1 MSTERGPSDNSALSV
16 DANSA
21 LINQTAKGNDQMS
34 APVHS
39 TLSGRVAIVTGGAA
53 SLGRAISQGLARR
66 GASVVIADRDMPAA
80 RKVQASIVEAGGAA
94 LAVET
99 DALDKRA
106 LGDLL
111 KHSVAQ
117 FGYVDCLVNNAGMLG
132 PIRPLIDTSDEDV
145 DRVFG
150 LNVRAVFTCTRV
162 VARHMIER
170 RRGSI
175 VTIASVAGKDGPK
188 DMSIYA
194 SSKAAVIGFTKS
206 WAKELVAH
214 GIRVNCVAPS
224 LIESTGMQG
233 EMPDWFSKDS
243 VSRIPMGRAARA
255 DEVANIIAFL
265 LSDDASFVT
274 GACYD
279 VSGGRASY

>member
-1 MSTERGPSDNSALSV
+1 MHP
-16 DANSA
+16 
-21 LINQTAKGNDQMS
+21 
-34 APVHS
+34 

-53 SLGRAISQGLARR
+53 SLGKAISQGLAGR
-66 GASVVIADRDMPAA
+66 GASVVIADRDMAAA
-80 RKVQASIVEAGGAA
+80 RKVQTSIAEAGGTAVAIEADVLDDKA
-94 LAVET
+94 LAE
-99 DALDKRA
+99 
-106 LGDLL
+106 LL
-111 KHSVAQ
+111 ERSIAQ

-132 PIRPLIDTSDEDV
+132 PIRSLIETTNEDV
-145 DRVFG
+145 DRVFD
-150 LNVRAVFTCTRV
+150 LNVRSVFACTRI

-170 RRGSI
+170 RQGSI

-206 WAKELVAH
+206 WAKELVTH

-243 VSRIPMGRAARA
+243 ISRI
-255 DEVANIIAFL
+255 
-265 LSDDASFVT
+265 
-274 GACYD
+274 
-279 VSGGRASY
+279 

>member
-1 MSTERGPSDNSALSV
+1 
-16 DANSA
+16 
-21 LINQTAKGNDQMS
+21 MS
-34 APVHS
+34 ADLHD

-53 SLGRAISQGLARR
+53 SLGKATSLGLARR
-66 GASVVIADRDMPAA
+66 GACVVIGDRDMAGA
-80 RKVQASIVEAGGAA
+80 QKVQELIAELGGTAM
-94 LAVET
+94 AVEV
-99 DALDKRA
+99 DVLDNSALEA
-106 LGDLL
+106 LLAR
-111 KHSVAQ
+111 SVAR
-117 FGYVDCLVNNAGMLG
+117 FGHVDYLVNNAGMLG
-132 PIRPLIDTSDEDV
+132 PIRPFIETTDGDV
-145 DRVFG
+145 DRVFD
-150 LNVRAVFTCTRV
+150 LNVRSVFACTRV

-170 RRGSI
+170 RKGSI

-224 LIESTGMQG
+224 LIEATGMQG

-243 VSRIPMGRAARA
+243 ISRIPMGRAASA

-265 LSDDASFVT
+265 LSDEASFVT

>member
-1 MSTERGPSDNSALSV
+1 MRIAHRTDDEGNGQMPASV
-16 DANSA
+16 H
-21 LINQTAKGNDQMS
+21 
-34 APVHS
+34 P

-53 SLGRAISQGLARR
+53 SLGKAISQGLASR
-66 GASVVIADRDMPAA
+66 GASVVIADRDMVAA
-80 RKVQASIVEAGGAA
+80 RNVQASITEAGGTA
-94 LAVET
+94 LALET
-99 DALDKRA
+99 DVLDKKALD
-106 LGDLL
+106 DLL
-111 KHSVAQ
+111 QRSVVK

-132 PIRPLIDTSDEDV
+132 PIRPLIEITDDEV
-145 DRVFG
+145 DRVFD
-150 LNVRAVFTCTRV
+150 LNVRSVFACTRV

-233 EMPDWFSKDS
+233 EMPDWFSRDS
-243 VSRIPMGRAARA
+243 IGRIPMGRAARA

-265 LSDDASFVT
+265 LSDEASFVT